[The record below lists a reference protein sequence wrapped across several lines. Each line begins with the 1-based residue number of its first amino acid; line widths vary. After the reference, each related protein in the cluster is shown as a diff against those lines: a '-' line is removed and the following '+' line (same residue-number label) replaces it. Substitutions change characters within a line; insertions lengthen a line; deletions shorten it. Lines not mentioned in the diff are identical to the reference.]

1 MTATRKSILEKNRQR
16 TLTLPPE
23 IDEFL
28 DTLPIGQRS
37 SYVVEAIRERRE
49 IEKLVEEYRP
59 DGRKLSDWVIEV
71 KRTWIK
77 EAAKRAAVKEANRL

>member
-1 MTATRKSILEKNRQR
+1 MEKNRQR

-37 SYVVEAIRERRE
+37 SYVAEAIREKIE
-49 IEKLVEEYRP
+49 IEKLVDEYYP
-59 DGRKLSDWVIEV
+59 DGRKRPDWVMET
-71 KRTWIK
+71 RRDWIK
-77 EAAKRAAVKEANRL
+77 DAAKKAAMKEARRQ